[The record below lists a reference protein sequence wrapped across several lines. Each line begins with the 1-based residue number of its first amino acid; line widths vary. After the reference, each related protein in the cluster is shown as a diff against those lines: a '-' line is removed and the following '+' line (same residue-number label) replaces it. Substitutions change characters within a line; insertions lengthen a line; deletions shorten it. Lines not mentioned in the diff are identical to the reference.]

1 MGCEYHLNESSPCKL
16 LCPNGND
23 CRRCKHMRKSPLERV
38 NTVLRRVTVKR
49 MNVPTDVEQRKSESK
64 DLNVPAAV
72 EPWSSG
78 GPKLKVDVRSEA
90 AAAAERSSDERELV
104 LDTGTD
110 ISEAHAIWI

>member
-1 MGCEYHLNESSPCKL
+1 
-16 LCPNGND
+16 
-23 CRRCKHMRKSPLERV
+23 
-38 NTVLRRVTVKR
+38 

-72 EPWSSG
+72 EPWSSEE
-78 GPKLKVDVRSEA
+78 PELQVDVRSER
-90 AAAAERSSDERELV
+90 AAAAEPSSDELV